1 MYWLIPGLGSNI
13 SFAFQDIIAYKLS
26 AIQSFNTI
34 AINTANHL
42 IFIIIFFIFLAIYRI
57 FRKNEVK
64 LFIDYT
70 IDFFKNNYFIL
81 SLYALLSLSANC
93 ILYYAYVFGEKL
105 DNLNPGIASTLSNLS
120 LIFSVLLP
128 YFVYNMKI
136 KKINAVGIFI
146 YFIAVYFLSRINEK
160 KDNVNKIN
168 KPIDPDSTSGT
179 SFVLDE
185 KLLSKQNYDNKTK
198 IEDKNYY
205 TWLSLC
211 ITSAVLYGIAAFS
224 AYVTVRNNKQH
235 NLWGMTIILFI
246 LESFIGGILYFIF
259 LFKSTE
265 PVQIGIF
272 KNYNQD
278 VRSLLFKLKNVIYVS
293 IASICN
299 ALGIITLYNGY
310 KISPNPGFVDA
321 ISNLYTTTQAI
332 LNWIIFGT
340 KLQSQQLFG
349 LVLASTSIIL
359 LNL

>member
-42 IFIIIFFIFLAIYRI
+42 IFIIIFCIFLAIYRI
-57 FRKNEVK
+57 FRKKEVQS
-64 LFIDYT
+64 FIDYT
-70 IDFFKNNYFIL
+70 KDFFKNNYFIL

-146 YFIAVYFLSRINEK
+146 YFIAVYFLSRISEK

-198 IEDKNYY
+198 IEDDNYY
-205 TWLSLC
+205 TW
-211 ITSAVLYGIAAFS
+211 V
-224 AYVTVRNNKQH
+224 
-235 NLWGMTIILFI
+235 
-246 LESFIGGILYFIF
+246 
-259 LFKSTE
+259 
-265 PVQIGIF
+265 
-272 KNYNQD
+272 KNHY
-278 VRSLLFKLKNVIYVS
+278 LMKL
-293 IASICN
+293 
-299 ALGIITLYNGY
+299 
-310 KISPNPGFVDA
+310 
-321 ISNLYTTTQAI
+321 
-332 LNWIIFGT
+332 
-340 KLQSQQLFG
+340 
-349 LVLASTSIIL
+349 
-359 LNL
+359 